1 MHAIWVYRA
10 CTCLV
15 AFEALNE
22 SVFDKFGSILW
33 IWPNVGCVYAER
45 ILSNLRNWISLMASW
60 WSVTTLCVVVWSWRL
75 VLQSMGE
82 TISVFVEINCDVLV
96 IWNELLMPLW
106 DREDLLW
113 MKWFH
118 GTWNGGEAHG
128 LKGGNG
134 NQLKKTTMLWCR

>member
-1 MHAIWVYRA
+1 MVVGDNFVCGGLVVEA
-10 CTCLV
+10 C
-15 AFEALNE
+15 AREY
-22 SVFDKFGSILW
+22 GW
-33 IWPNVGCVYAER
+33 
-45 ILSNLRNWISLMASW
+45 
-60 WSVTTLCVVVWSWRL
+60 
-75 VLQSMGE
+75 Q

-134 NQLKKTTMLWCR
+134 NQLKKTTRLWCR